1 MDKAKGSKL
10 ELLDLAQQT
19 KLMELTEIKQC
30 SLLSRLLPNQIKYI
44 VCTPYFKDLGEIVH
58 LTNPPPTQKKQKKKQ
73 KHYIFKQVFSRDS
86 AFIRFQTL

>member
-58 LTNPPPTQKKQKKKQ
+58 LTTPPPPPKKNKKKTE
-73 KHYIFKQVFSRDS
+73 
-86 AFIRFQTL
+86 TLYF